1 MTILANL
8 ELMFYYLWVDV
19 FQKLGIASEDMK
31 LEADGEKDC
40 HPVIQGKQ
48 LPPIPI
54 AEVAMPGGRKMKV
67 LKTMLTTAC
76 ERNCNYC
83 PFRAG
88 RNMRRQTFKPE
99 EMATT
104 FVKLY
109 RAGMVEGLFLS
120 SGIIKGGVTTQDK
133 LIDTADILRNKLG
146 YKGYIHLKIMPGAER
161 DQLRR
166 SMELAD
172 RVSVNLEAA
181 NPSRLPTL
189 APMKKFADELL
200 APLKWADEI
209 RQNERPAQTWNGRWA
224 STITQFVVGASG
236 ESDLELIST
245 SEYLYEQLRLK
256 RTYYS
261 AFVPILD
268 TPLQNH
274 PAENPWREHRLYQAS
289 FLLRDY
295 GFSMEELPFA
305 QNGRLPLNKDPKTA
319 WAEQTLLHKP
329 IEINKANREQLLMV
343 PGIGPKGADGILKAR
358 RFHKMRS
365 LDDLQRLGIVS
376 KRAAPYVLLDGKMPL
391 FQLRLMEPPEPPRK
405 MVVGF
410 PG

>member
-1 MTILANL
+1 MDTFAKLNILS
-8 ELMFYYLWVDV
+8 
-19 FQKLGIASEDMK
+19 KDMV
-31 LEADGEKDC
+31 LEADSEKDC
-40 HPVIQGKQ
+40 QPIVQGKA

-54 AEVAMPGGRKMKV
+54 TEVALPGGRKMKV

-76 ERNCNYC
+76 ERNCHYC

-88 RNMRRQTFKPE
+88 RKMRRETLKPDVMAKTFISVYK
-99 EMATT
+99 
-104 FVKLY
+104 
-109 RAGMVEGLFLS
+109 AGAVEGLFLS

-133 LIDTADILRNKLG
+133 LIDTADILRDKLG
-146 YKGYIHLKIMPGAER
+146 YKGYMHLKIMPGSER

-166 SMELAD
+166 SMQLAD
-172 RVSVNLEAA
+172 RVSINLEGA
-181 NPSRLPTL
+181 NPARLATL

-200 APLKWADEI
+200 APLKWAEEI
-209 RQNERPAQTWNGRWA
+209 RQTEAPRTWNGRWA

-245 SEYLYEQLRLK
+245 SEYLYKQLKLK

-261 AFVPILD
+261 AFVPIED
-268 TPLQNH
+268 TPLENH
-274 PAENPWREHRLYQAS
+274 KAENPWREHRLYQAS

-295 GFSMEELPFA
+295 GFAMEEMPFA
-305 QNGRLPLNKDPKTA
+305 QNGNLPLNKDPKTA

-329 IEINKANREQLLMV
+329 IEVNTANRQQLMMI

-358 RFHKMRS
+358 KIHKLNS
-365 LDDLQRLGIVS
+365 LDDLQKLGIIA
-376 KRAAPYVLLDGKMPL
+376 KRSAPYVLLDGKLPAYQM
-391 FQLRLMEPPEPPRK
+391 RLLEPAEPPER
-405 MVVGF
+405 VVARF